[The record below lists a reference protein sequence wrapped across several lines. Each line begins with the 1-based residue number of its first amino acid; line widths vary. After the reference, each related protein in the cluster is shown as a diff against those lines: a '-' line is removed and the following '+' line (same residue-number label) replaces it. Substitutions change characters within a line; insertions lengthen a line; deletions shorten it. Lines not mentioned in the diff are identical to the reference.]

1 MRIHISNGMDFVAS
15 SRFGR
20 ESDRQLE
27 RRRELERGRA
37 FGPGGTTK
45 SGSRNFETCS
55 ESLFLCFI
63 ELALA
68 LGPGFSTEETPREL
82 ESVRSRSLRRTAR
95 AALLVCTLASRHSAF
110 SILNFSAVSDLFSA
124 LSFSYET
131 VKKLAGKSAA
141 FRRSQLARM
150 HLRTRAGR
158 PPESRHCTTNGRLR
172 GRVSAPP
179 VSVQC
184 DFTRYISLKNRI
196 HKS

>member
-45 SGSRNFETCS
+45 LGSRNFETCS

-131 VKKLAGKSAA
+131 VKIGREERGVSA
-141 FRRSQLARM
+141 LPARA
-150 HLRTRAGR
+150 HASPHTCGAPSRIQALHHERAT
-158 PPESRHCTTNGRLR
+158 SWA
-172 GRVSAPP
+172 RVSSACERP
-179 VSVQC
+179 V
-184 DFTRYISLKNRI
+184 
-196 HKS
+196 